1 MTTIHFCWSHLLIGL
16 STDVDISARIFILFN
31 CPAQGSVRELFT
43 QIHSEIKEEGSG
55 AGEQLSSVSEFPRQF
70 PSPGYSYYTRSQEYC
85 VTQEAGDKDME
96 TRYLSWLILTGE
108 ESSIIPICIFRSSL
122 SSNSEGDETDLC
134 RGYGRVSSYSGPGMM
149 AASPYMV
156 TRDTGQ
162 AHHGGHHDTGLAS
175 PGPGV
180 KKDDKYWER
189 RRWVNTG
196 NIGEKI

>member
-1 MTTIHFCWSHLLIGL
+1 MININ
-16 STDVDISARIFILFN
+16 RRK
-31 CPAQGSVRELFT
+31 Q
-43 QIHSEIKEEGSG
+43 QIKS
-55 AGEQLSSVSEFPRQF
+55 
-70 PSPGYSYYTRSQEYC
+70 
-85 VTQEAGDKDME
+85 
-96 TRYLSWLILTGE
+96 
-108 ESSIIPICIFRSSL
+108 ICIFRSSL

-134 RGYGRVSSYSGPGMM
+134 RGYGRGSSYSGPGMM

>member
-1 MTTIHFCWSHLLIGL
+1 MC
-16 STDVDISARIFILFN
+16 
-31 CPAQGSVRELFT
+31 Q
-43 QIHSEIKEEGSG
+43 
-55 AGEQLSSVSEFPRQF
+55 
-70 PSPGYSYYTRSQEYC
+70 
-85 VTQEAGDKDME
+85 
-96 TRYLSWLILTGE
+96 
-108 ESSIIPICIFRSSL
+108 FRSSL

-162 AHHGGHHDTGLAS
+162 AHHGGHHDGGLAS

-189 RRWVNTG
+189 RRWVRVQK
-196 NIGEKI
+196 KIKRD